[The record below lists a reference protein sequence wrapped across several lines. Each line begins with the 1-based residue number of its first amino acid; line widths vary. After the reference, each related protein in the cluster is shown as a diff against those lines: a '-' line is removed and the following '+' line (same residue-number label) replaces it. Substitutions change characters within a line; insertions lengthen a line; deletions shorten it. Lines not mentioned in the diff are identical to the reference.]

1 MTRALFAIALTFW
14 AVAAGRDA
22 VDAWVDD
29 TVLPPMQ
36 TAFSAEVRDRDD
48 RLLRAYTVADGRWRM
63 AVQLDEVDPAYLRML
78 IRYEDK
84 RFATHAG
91 VDPVAMLRAGGQA
104 LWHGEVVSGASTLTM
119 QVARLIEESG
129 TGQWSG
135 KLRQIRLALALER
148 VLSKDQILTLYLNHA
163 PFGGNIEGVR
173 AASYA
178 YFDRPPRRLTPA
190 QAALL
195 VALPQSPE
203 ARRPD
208 RAPDVATAARDA
220 VLAQLAGDGV
230 INEQVLTAATRHPV
244 TTTRHVL
251 PRYAPHLAD
260 RLVQADPDV
269 LRHDATLDRD
279 LQIAVERLATDA
291 VRGRSDDLQVALMV
305 ANHQTGHIL
314 ASVGS
319 AAYSTDARGG
329 FIDLTQ
335 AIRSPGSTLKPL
347 VYGLGFDQG
356 LIHPET
362 MIADRPTDFDGYEP
376 QNFDGFF
383 RGELRVRTAL
393 QHSLN
398 IPAVAVTQALGPH
411 HLLSGLRRAGTDPQV
426 PGGAPGLAVALGGV
440 GLNLQELVQLY
451 AAIGNNGVAVDL
463 RMLDAPTPGFA
474 PQPVM
479 NPAAAWQI
487 GHILQEAPRPGG
499 VLGEGIAYKTG
510 TSYGHRDAWSIGF
523 DGQHVVGVWM
533 GRPDGTPVPGAFGGD
548 MAAPV
553 MFDAFA
559 RIKPEITPI
568 GPPPHDAILLP
579 TAQLPQHLQQFGKR
593 EVAGARAPSIAFP
606 PDGAVLEGSLLTVK
620 VRDGRAPYVWL
631 SNGTPVA
638 RTYRNQVDITAGGV
652 GFSNLTVIDA
662 DGNSDRA
669 QIEIQ

>member
-1 MTRALFAIALTFW
+1 MTRALFAIALTLW

-36 TAFSAEVRDRDD
+36 TAFSTEVRDRDD

-63 AVQLDEVDPAYLRML
+63 AVQLDEVDPVYLRML
-78 IRYEDK
+78 IRSEDK

-244 TTTRHVL
+244 TATRHVL

-269 LRHDATLDRD
+269 LRHDATLDRN

-291 VRGRSDDLQVALMV
+291 VRGRSDDLKIARMV